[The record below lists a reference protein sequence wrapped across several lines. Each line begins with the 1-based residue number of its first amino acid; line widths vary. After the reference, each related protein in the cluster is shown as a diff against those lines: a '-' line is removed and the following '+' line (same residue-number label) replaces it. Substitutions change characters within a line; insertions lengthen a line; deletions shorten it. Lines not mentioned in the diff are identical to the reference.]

1 MIGARSVLA
10 LGLISGVVA
19 ASPAAWAEPW
29 AYTLE
34 GYGYLPWVNGTTT
47 IRGFE
52 TETNL
57 APGQALNLLQSAFS
71 ARASAEKNRLGVL
84 VDVAYTQLGSEQ
96 SRTTRRGR
104 FTGSTEVTAINGI
117 YDLALRYR
125 LGAREAAVAEP
136 GRWWL
141 IPYAGV
147 RVVEARLGV
156 EAQVQG
162 NGRLGL
168 QWQSEGTLD
177 RTWAQ
182 LLVGSQASVFVTP
195 AVRLFAR
202 GDVGGFGLAG
212 AQDLSGKAQAGVGVA
227 LGNNTDLNVSWRYLG
242 LAYNNGAPRSN
253 GFTSNQNGIELG
265 LKFYF

>member
-1 MIGARSVLA
+1 MISSRRLLR
-10 LGLISGVVA
+10 LGLIAGILAVA
-19 ASPAAWAEPW
+19 PGASAEPW
-29 AYTLE
+29 AYTFE
-34 GYGYLPWVNGTTT
+34 GYGYLPWVNSTTT

-71 ARASAEKNRLGVL
+71 ARASAEQKRLGVL

-96 SRTTRRGR
+96 SSTTRRGR
-104 FTGSTEVTAINGI
+104 FTGATELTAINGI

-125 LGAREAAVAEP
+125 LGSREAAVAEP

-141 IPYAGV
+141 IPYAGM

-162 NGRLGL
+162 NGGLGL
-168 QWQSEGTLD
+168 QWQSEGTLQ

-182 LLVGSQASVFVTP
+182 VLVGSQASVFVTP
-195 AVRLFAR
+195 SVRLFAR
-202 GDVGGFGLAG
+202 ADVGGFGLAG
-212 AQDLSGKAQAGVGVA
+212 EQDLSGNAQAGVGVA
-227 LGNNTDLNVSWRYLG
+227 LGRNTDLNVSWRYLG
-242 LAYNNGAPRSN
+242 LAYYNGEQRST